1 MEALP
6 VAASSFDD
14 WGRLS
19 ASWSEFVEFMNQEL
33 FKLGDTPVSLA
44 SLFQLAAVL
53 VLSLVAARLTRT
65 LLRSRI
71 LSRTSLDLGQQY
83 SIARLAGYVVALLG
97 FLIGV
102 SMWKVVD
109 LTSLNV
115 LVGALGVGVGFGLQN
130 VVNNFVSGLLILF
143 ERPFQLGHRVE
154 VGGIVGRVAQIGARS
169 TTIITNDN
177 IAMIVPNSKF
187 VEESVINWSHGNDRR
202 VRFRLPVGVGYGSDP
217 RQVER
222 LLLEV
227 AGRGKDVLSDPPPV
241 VVFLGFGESSLDFE
255 LRVWTDTLFERPKVF
270 MSSLYFDIWE
280 ILKKHGIEIPFPQRD
295 VHIKEAV
302 RVAAPS

>member
-1 MEALP
+1 ME
-6 VAASSFDD
+6 F
-14 WGRLS
+14 LS
-19 ASWSEFVEFMNQEL
+19 REL
-33 FKLGDTPVSLA
+33 FKLGETPVSIATL
-44 SLFQLAAVL
+44 LKLVAVL
-53 VLSLVAARLTRT
+53 ALSLIASRLTST
-65 LLRSRI
+65 VLRSRI
-71 LSRTSLDLGQQY
+71 LSRTSLDVGQQY
-83 SIARLAGYVVALLG
+83 SIARLAGYLVALVGL
-97 FLIGV
+97 LIGMSQV
-102 SMWKVVD
+102 IN

-154 VGGIVGRVAQIGARS
+154 VGGIVGRVSQIGARS
-169 TTIITNDN
+169 TTIVTNDN
-177 IAMIVPNSKF
+177 IAMVVPNSKF

-202 VRFRLPVGVGYGSDP
+202 VRFRLPVGVGYGSEP
-217 RQVER
+217 REVER

-227 AGRGKDVLSDPPPV
+227 ARRGKDVLSDPPPV

-270 MSSLYFDIWE
+270 MSPLYFDIWE
-280 ILKKHGIEIPFPQRD
+280 ILKRNGIEIPFPQRD

-302 RVAAPS
+302 RVASPPS

>member
-1 MEALP
+1 MTWTEIL
-6 VAASSFDD
+6 
-14 WGRLS
+14 
-19 ASWSEFVEFMNQEL
+19 EFVNKEL
-33 FKLGDTPVSLA
+33 FKLGETAVSLA
-44 SLFQLAAVL
+44 TLIKLCGVL
-53 VLSLVAARLTRT
+53 VLSLVASRLTST

-71 LSRTSLDLGQQY
+71 LSRTSLDMGQQY
-83 SIARLAGYVVALLG
+83 SIARLAGYLVALVG
-97 FLIGV
+97 FLIGMSQV
-102 SMWKVVD
+102 ID

-154 VGGIVGRVAQIGARS
+154 VQGIVGRVAQIGARS
-169 TTIITNDN
+169 TTIVTNDN

-227 AGRGKDVLSDPPPV
+227 AGRGADVLRDPPPV

-270 MSSLYFDIWE
+270 MSPLYFDIWE
-280 ILKKHGIEIPFPQRD
+280 ILKKNGIEIPFPQRD
-295 VHIKEAV
+295 IHIKEAV
-302 RVAAPS
+302 QVVSSTG